1 MADLKEFQRKME
13 KTLDVL
19 ASDFAA
25 VRAGRANAQVLDRIT
40 VEYYGQPSPINQV
53 GTVASPDPRTLV
65 IQPWDG
71 SLLKAIEKAIQ
82 TSDLGINPQNDGRVI
97 RLVFPQLT
105 EERRKDLTKQVR
117 KYAED
122 AKVAVRNIRRDAVDY
137 VKKAQK
143 KGELTED
150 DQKGHPGPD
159 RQARQEDRRDVRQEG
174 KGTDGDLSAAK
185 RLAEFAPA
193 GANKIELIFDGS
205 PCSRQKYCS
214 PANVNFGRYAAKTL
228 RCSRRNQ
235 IAQKPRLLGR

>member
-53 GTVASPDPRTLV
+53 GTVSSPDPRTLV

-122 AKVAVRNIRRDAVDY
+122 SKVAVRNIRRDAVDY
-137 VKKAQK
+137 VKKSQK

-150 DQKGHPGPD
+150 DQKKAEKD
-159 RQARQEDRRDVRQEG
+159 IQDL
-174 KGTDGDLSAAK
+174 TDKHVKKIDEMCAK
-185 RLAEFAPA
+185 KE
-193 GANKIELIFDGS
+193 KELMEI
-205 PCSRQKYCS
+205 
-214 PANVNFGRYAAKTL
+214 
-228 RCSRRNQ
+228 
-235 IAQKPRLLGR
+235 